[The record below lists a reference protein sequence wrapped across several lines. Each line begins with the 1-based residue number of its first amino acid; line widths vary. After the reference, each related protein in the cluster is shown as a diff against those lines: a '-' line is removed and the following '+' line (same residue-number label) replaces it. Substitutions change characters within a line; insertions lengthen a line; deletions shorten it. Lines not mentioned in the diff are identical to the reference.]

1 MGFGNFLS
9 KGIAADFKIDMAPI
23 EEARKN
29 QLQLAKDKAKYRK
42 EQKEKD
48 EELWNSLAVDY
59 SKIHP
64 AYVDDAKANYSENI
78 QKMLEAKD
86 RKDVSAF
93 NEAKQRILMGT
104 SVYVN
109 DSKKLFDYDQLD
121 GQDYLKSDELVQAL
135 YNNEDKDAI
144 LNNYQDYVAGV
155 TEWGTFNIPTVKMQ
169 NPASFFDAAFKDVK
183 ATDYKYSESKLEG
196 GKRRTISTMDPD
208 EFERRKEV
216 GIQELAKNP
225 SNMASMARYLGT
237 SVTDLTN
244 KTGGNTLE
252 AARMVG
258 DKYAEVYRTQYG
270 DETLPTP
277 KTGRTGGKT
286 AFEKITIAQPIGVD
300 VEVKSKPQMQ
310 EVVIGQDDIKKM
322 FESKKLSPDLFEKT
336 ETQGRKDLVEA
347 IGEYGL
353 YTREATP
360 LIDEVEVSTM
370 PYDGDE
376 TDGKTITLSFDED
389 DASTRKETLK
399 GFKEWVNKNTTKE
412 QQEVKGEPLLNY
424 KKSVAFGKKDI
435 IDLPIGRGDII
446 TDEKGGTIIGFESQ
460 SLPVEVQEI
469 VTDEDGNTWY
479 KVTVFADITSEAI
492 NKSTIFDPTLSEGD
506 PGYVKPDFQK
516 TVFIKEDESK
526 LSLLGTKFELNY
538 GQIYN
543 VTRGIGGTKGT
554 KGGKTNNYGI

>member
-23 EEARKN
+23 EEARRN
-29 QLQLAKDKAKYRK
+29 QLQLAKDKATYRK
-42 EQKEKD
+42 EQQKKD
-48 EELWNSLAVDY
+48 EDLWNSLAVDY

-109 DSKKLFDYDQLD
+109 DSKKLFDYEKLD
-121 GQDYLKSDELVQAL
+121 GQDYLKSDDLVQSL
-135 YNNEDKDAI
+135 YNNEDKDNI
-144 LNNYQDYVAGV
+144 LNNYQDNVAGV

-196 GKRRTISTMDPD
+196 GKRRTISTMDPT
-208 EFERRKEV
+208 EFERRKEA
-216 GIQELAKNP
+216 GIQELARNP
-225 SNMASMARYLGT
+225 SNMASMARYLGM

-244 KTGGNTLE
+244 QTGGNTLE
-252 AARMVG
+252 AAKMVG
-258 DKYAEVYRTQYG
+258 DKYAEIYRTQFG

-277 KTGRTGGKT
+277 KTGGAGGKT
-286 AFEKITIAQPIGVD
+286 PFEKVVVQDPVSQ
-300 VEVKSKPQMQ
+300 EVNVMSEPQMQ

-322 FESKKLSPDLFEKT
+322 FESLSTDLFKKA
-336 ETQGRKDLVEA
+336 ETQGRGGLIEA
-347 IGEYGL
+347 IGDYGL

-360 LIDEVEVSTM
+360 GFDEVEVSTM
-370 PYDGDE
+370 PYDGDD
-376 TDGKTITLSFDED
+376 TKGKTITLSFDED
-389 DASTRKETLK
+389 NESTRKETLK

-412 QQEVKGEPLLNY
+412 QKEVAGKPVLSYNQT
-424 KKSVAFGKKDI
+424 VAFPSSKIFDMPVGKNDI
-435 IDLPIGRGDII
+435 IV
-446 TDEKGGTIIGFESQ
+446 DESGGKVIEFETQ
-460 SLPVEVQEI
+460 DLPVEVQET
-469 VTDEDGNTWY
+469 VTDKDGNRWY
-479 KVTVFADITSEAI
+479 KATVFADVTAQAI
-492 NKSTIFDPTLSEGD
+492 ASGTIFDPTVSEGES
-506 PGYVKPDFQK
+506 GYEKPKIQR
-516 TVFIKEDESK
+516 TVFIKEDQAK
-526 LSLLGTKFELNY
+526 LRKMAAKLGMSYDEILKL
-538 GQIYN
+538 
-543 VTRGIGGTKGT
+543 TRGS

>member
-9 KGIAADFKIDMAPI
+9 KGIAADFKVDMAPI
-23 EEARKN
+23 EEARRN
-29 QLQLAKDKAKYRK
+29 QLKLAKDKAAYRK

-93 NEAKQRILMGT
+93 NEAKQRILMGN

-109 DSKKLFDYDQLD
+109 ESKKLFDYEKLD
-121 GQDYLKSDELVQAL
+121 GQDYLKSDELIQAL

-144 LNNYQDYVAGV
+144 LNNYQDNVAGV

-225 SNMASMARYLGT
+225 SNMASMARYLGM

-244 KTGGNTLE
+244 QTGGNTLE

-258 DKYAEVYRTQYG
+258 DKYAEVYRTQFG

-286 AFEKITIAQPIGVD
+286 PFEKVVVQDPVSQ
-300 VEVKSKPQMQ
+300 EVNIMSEPQMQ

-322 FESKKLSPDLFEKT
+322 FESLSPDLFEKT
-336 ETQGRKDLVEA
+336 EKQGRKDLVEA

-360 LIDEVEVSTM
+360 FFDEVEVSTM

-389 DASTRKETLK
+389 DASDREETLK

-412 QQEVKGEPLLNY
+412 QQEVAGEPVLSYNQT
-424 KKSVAFGKKDI
+424 VAFPSSKIFDMPVGKNDI
-435 IDLPIGRGDII
+435 IV
-446 TDEKGGTIIGFESQ
+446 DENGGKVIEFETQ
-460 SLPVEVQEI
+460 DLPVEIQET
-469 VTDEDGNTWY
+469 VTDKDGNRWY
-479 KVTVFADITSEAI
+479 KATVFADVTAQAI
-492 NKSTIFDPTLSEGD
+492 ASGTIFDPTISEGE
-506 PGYVKPDFQK
+506 PGYEKPKIQR
-516 TVFIKEDESK
+516 TVFIKEDQAK
-526 LSLLGTKFELNY
+526 LRKMAAKLGMSYDEILKL
-538 GQIYN
+538 
-543 VTRGIGGTKGT
+543 TRGT